1 MIRADIRPDVDP
13 IDHSTRDADP
23 VPEALV
29 DRTPVRHPVFR
40 HGIRFLALSVSA
52 AAIFAAGCVENHRQI
67 KPDADRFAW
76 PVTVVA
82 DPSGDF
88 VYVISSNFD
97 SECTGGTIIPVSV
110 DTLDK
115 IQVGAVE
122 IGSFNG
128 EAVITR
134 LADGRNR
141 LWVPSRDS
149 DALQFADI
157 SRPSGYPVLFC
168 DGDSEPDDADGEDVA
183 AGAPVPVDA
192 AAEPW
197 PEDAVS
203 TDDVVAPE
211 LPGFHAC
218 SGRYSIGLKDFKVT
232 LDDGTTEFA
241 DNPYGIAA
249 GGWTV
254 LADGRRVQPIYV
266 AGIVGGAID
275 VFLADDTGNV
285 EHKAVALLDEGC
297 HTVAEYMVT
306 DSERVVWISNR
317 SMNEIIIAH
326 VRIHASGEVD
336 LVVDDLA
343 AADILGSTGSYFR
356 GMARSLDG
364 RFLYAAYRSPA
375 GLAVFEIEAGGGLR
389 YRHLIALDGDPSGVA
404 VYRGLDGAE
413 TVYVTETAHDGVYAV
428 DPLSHTVIDTIFVG
442 AAPYGIAIAGGRAF
456 VANFEDSTV
465 SVFGV
470 EPGSDDYHVETVIE

>member
-1 MIRADIRPDVDP
+1 M
-13 IDHSTRDADP
+13 
-23 VPEALV
+23 
-29 DRTPVRHPVFR
+29 DRTNVRHLQFR
-40 HGIRFLALSVSA
+40 RGGSSFAYVALIVLAG
-52 AAIFAAGCVENHRQI
+52 AAGCVENHRQI
-67 KPDADRFAW
+67 KPDTDRFAW
-76 PVTVVA
+76 PVTVIA

-97 SECTGGTIIPVSV
+97 SECTGGTIIPVAV

-128 EAVITR
+128 EAVITG
-134 LADGRNR
+134 LADGRKR
-141 LWVPSRDS
+141 IWVPSRDS

-157 SRPSGYPVLFC
+157 TRPSGYPVLFC
-168 DGDSEPDDADGEDVA
+168 DGDSESDDADGDDAA
-183 AGAPVPVDA
+183 AGAPMPVDA
-192 AAEPW
+192 GAEPW
-197 PEDAVS
+197 PEDAVF
-203 TDDVVAPE
+203 TGDVVAPD

-218 SGRYSIGLKDFKVT
+218 SGRYSIGLKEFKVT

-241 DNPYGIAA
+241 DNPYGVAA

-275 VFLADDTGNV
+275 VFLADDAGNV

-297 HTVAEYMVT
+297 HSVAEYMVT

-317 SMNEIIIAH
+317 SLNEIVIAH

-336 LVVDDLA
+336 LLVDDVA
-343 AADILGSTGSYFR
+343 AADILGATGDYFR
-356 GMARSLDG
+356 SMARSLDG

-375 GLAVFEIEAGGGLR
+375 GLAVFEIQSDGGLR
-389 YRHLIALDGDPSGVA
+389 YRRLIALDGDPSGVA
-404 VYRGLDGAE
+404 VYRATDGIE

-428 DPLSHTVIDTIFVG
+428 DPVSGTVIDTVFVG

-470 EPGSDDYHVETVIE
+470 EPGRADYHVETVIE